1 MPYIQFDLPRDP
13 SDGDFGP
20 MAQRVADLY
29 AQVMQTTPSGVT
41 VAARELGAGRV
52 LRDGRPVVAIRCD
65 IRSGRPDAQREAFA
79 VALTDLVASRG
90 EELAGCAR
98 SDQMRYCA
106 ATSWSTYSN
115 PGGWHNIVWTSCRRA
130 GSLSLRCPSA
140 IPTTA
145 TRSIRCIGQASASS
159 TSCSPAPGRSTA

>member
-29 AQVMQTTPSGVT
+29 AEVMQTTPGGVT

-90 EELAGCAR
+90 EELGAAR
-98 SDQMRYCA
+98 SVIYF
-106 ATSWSTYSN
+106 TEG
-115 PGGWHNIVWTSCRRA
+115 PGRWIFEE
-130 GSLSLRCPSA
+130 
-140 IPTTA
+140 
-145 TRSIRCIGQASASS
+145 GQANPDW
-159 TSCSPAPGRSTA
+159 SPAEATG

>member
-29 AQVMQTTPSGVT
+29 AEVMQTTPSGVT

-90 EELAGCAR
+90 EELGAAR
-98 SDQMRYCA
+98 SVIYF
-106 ATSWSTYSN
+106 TEG
-115 PGGWHNIVWTSCRRA
+115 PGRWIFEE
-130 GSLSLRCPSA
+130 
-140 IPTTA
+140 
-145 TRSIRCIGQASASS
+145 GQANPDW
-159 TSCSPAPGRSTA
+159 SPAEATG